1 METIDKKIGLP
12 DPLAPFN
19 SNEGGKLS
27 KEYGLQIAK
36 IISSDWFGGANGLIS
51 SGCEYLTR
59 REYVRQKR
67 LFVRGENSVE
77 YFKKQLFDSGQLEYV
92 NMDFSINNVV
102 EKFARI
108 VSNGLD
114 DKNTKLDVRATDK
127 LTAIKKGEKRDFYL
141 KYMKSKPMLERA
153 VQLGM
158 PDLRPKTFIPEDEEE
173 MQLFMEIKDRPKIE
187 IAEEILID
195 YVLNTNKWQFLSG
208 QYRKDIVD
216 VGIVIARVYTDKNDG
231 VKLAYVDPENYGHSK
246 VTRNDFDDKYYE
258 YVVDTITIADLKRE
272 SGFDDMAIRKIA
284 QKYGSQNSG
293 KSVQNYSHCAIDELL
308 GFKIDVC
315 RFAYKTQKTITY
327 KKKIRNGET
336 VKLSRKDDNYQAPK
350 REDVGVT
357 SGTFDTW
364 LEGSYVIGSEYI
376 YDYKECENN
385 YDDIMN
391 KAMSP
396 FITVAY
402 DIYENRLRSF
412 TDNIEKPAREIQKIS
427 LKIQHLIS
435 ELTPDLKEI
444 DLDQLAELD
453 DGKGGV
459 KNEVWKTALEL
470 MGAKGV
476 IFKKR
481 INMGED
487 GIKDSHAA
495 KPLPSQQGSALT
507 ILLNVWAHYYN
518 LIRENTGVNPARD
531 GSMPADS
538 LVGVNELAK
547 LASNTATLG
556 FVKSYDL
563 FKKEICEVIST
574 RIHTIFSYPEAKKVR
589 EVYENVVG
597 KQMLDFMDVLKDR
610 NLHEFGFT
618 FEMVPTSDELN
629 AFAKRL
635 DIAQG
640 EQSID
645 VEVAYQAEQLAKVNI
660 KKATEYLMYQRR
672 RRMKEAIEK
681 EKSLATHK
689 SQGDAM
695 AAQAKVQAELQSY
708 QAKAQ
713 IDLMKKS
720 KEIQME
726 VEKEAYLDE
735 IKLPKEQREFEKEV
749 YLTKLESMASFAK
762 EEFKE
767 DRKDDRTKLQ
777 ASQQSEILDQRNK
790 DKDPID
796 FETKDDWFAKFK

>member
-19 SNEGGKLS
+19 SNKDGKLS

-59 REYVRQKR
+59 RDYVRKKR
-67 LFVRGENSVE
+67 LLVRGENPVE
-77 YFKKQLFDSGQLEYV
+77 EFKQQLFDGGQLDYV
-92 NMDFSINNVV
+92 NMDFSNNNVV

-108 VSNGLD
+108 VSNGLN
-114 DKNTKLDVRATDK
+114 DKNYKLDVRATDK
-127 LTAIKKGEKRDFYL
+127 LTAIKKGEKKDFYL
-141 KYMKSKPMLERA
+141 KYMKSKPMLEKA
-153 VQLGM
+153 KKFLGI
-158 PDLRPKTFIPEDEEE
+158 DLMPKTFIPEDEEE

-195 YVLNTNKWQFLSG
+195 FVLNTNDWQFLSG
-208 QYRKDIVD
+208 QYNKDIVD
-216 VGIVIARVYTDKNDG
+216 VGLIIARVYTDKNDG

-246 VTRNDFDDKYYE
+246 VTRNDFADKYYE

-272 SGFDDMAIRKIA
+272 SGFDDMTVRKIA
-284 QKYGSQNSG
+284 QKYGSQNSN
-293 KSVQNYSHCAIDELL
+293 KSVQNYDTCAIDQLL

-336 VKLSRKDDNYQAPK
+336 VKLSRKDDNYQPPN
-350 REDVGVT
+350 RSDVGAT

-396 FITVAY
+396 FVTISY

-444 DLDQLAELD
+444 DLDLLAELD

-459 KNEVWKTALEL
+459 KKEVWQTALEL

-476 IFKKR
+476 VFKKR

-495 KPLPSQQGSALT
+495 EPLPSQQGSVLP
-507 ILLNVWAHYYN
+507 ILLNAWAHHYN

-531 GSMPADS
+531 GSMAPDS
-538 LVGVNELAK
+538 LVGVNQLAQI
-547 LASNTATLG
+547 ASNTATRG
-556 FVKSYDL
+556 FVDASVL
-563 FKKEICEVIST
+563 FKKKICEVIST

-589 EVYENVVG
+589 EIYENVVG

-618 FEMVPTSDELN
+618 FEMMPTAE
-629 AFAKRL
+629 
-635 DIAQG
+635 DIKEFNEILQLG
-640 EQSID
+640 IQEQSVD
-645 VEVAYQAEQLAKVNI
+645 VEVVFQAKQIARVSI
-660 KKATEYLMYQRR
+660 KKAIEYLMYQRR
-672 RRMKEAIEK
+672 RRMKERQQEQMTLN
-681 EKSLATHK
+681 ENKSK
-689 SQGDAM
+689 NDAM
-695 AAQAKVQAELQSY
+695 AAQAKVQADLQSY
-708 QAKAQ
+708 QAKAGVDIEKASKLAQ
-713 IDLMKKS
+713 IEIMKTQAIKQ
-720 KEIQME
+720 IE
-726 VEKEAYLDE
+726 VPFNDK
-735 IKLPKEQREFEKEV
+735 EFEQDV
-749 YLTKLESMASFAK
+749 YLKKIDAFTSMSK

-767 DRKDDRTKLQ
+767 DRKDERQNMKDTNESKK
-777 ASQQSEILDQRNK
+777 IKQRQDNLE
-790 DKDPID
+790 PID
-796 FETKDDWFAKFK
+796 FNTTNFFDSFK